1 VSPEVKPTLAGPEL
15 LEGTRACPIADAL
28 DLVGDRWSLLVLREL
43 GFGVLRFNDIRRHTG
58 IARDRLSNRLRQLEA
73 DGLIARRLYH
83 EHPPR
88 YEYMLTEAGQA
99 LTPVLR
105 ALREWGEAYLTGS
118 YPKVNE

>member
-1 VSPEVKPTLAGPEL
+1 MLDGP
-15 LEGTRACPIADAL
+15 RACPIADSL
-28 DLVGDRWSLLVLREL
+28 ELVGDRWSLLVLREL

-58 IARDRLSNRLRQLEA
+58 IARDRLSNRLRQLEQ

-88 YEYMLTEAGQA
+88 YEYVPTEAGQA

-105 ALREWGEAYLTGS
+105 ALRQWGETYLTSS